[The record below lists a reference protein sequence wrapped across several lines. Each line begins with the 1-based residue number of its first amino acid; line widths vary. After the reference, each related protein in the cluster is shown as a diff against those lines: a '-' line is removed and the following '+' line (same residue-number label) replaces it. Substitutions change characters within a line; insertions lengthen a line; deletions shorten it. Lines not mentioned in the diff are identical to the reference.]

1 MYIYIDRADHARRGG
16 TGGQRGSR
24 SNSRLSSVFSRVTV
38 SVAQSHG
45 MDHGLTRESPGT
57 AGDQKGSQNTNIPV
71 KFKPLPCET
80 LCHSPYVPLW
90 LEVIPSRDHRLLDP
104 TWVIQPPFVHR
115 A

>member
-1 MYIYIDRADHARRGG
+1 MYIYISRADHARRGG

-80 LCHSPYVPLW
+80 FLTSRFTALLTFKVPD
-90 LEVIPSRDHRLLDP
+90 PQLDG
-104 TWVIQPPFVHR
+104 R
-115 A
+115 AT